1 MPRSTIDIKNLIFGN
16 SLGRKHANYFYP
28 GSMLDSLAS
37 DVAQL
42 IVGSELEYRS
52 NLRDSFVSTAGSAAL
67 DRIAND
73 FGLSRKMDTVA
84 RVLDTDRNIIIST
97 SFNENLLDVLLD
109 YNINLN
115 GLQICDFNDTIRFIV
130 QQVGSISST
139 SKSVYVGAVANASG
153 AGYNVEK
160 GSLNRFV
167 KNYPRL
173 QVTNTAAIRNGQDQ
187 EGDASLRVRI
197 FTKIESNQ
205 KNISSLNYYL
215 NQSIPDIGKSHITGS
230 NGGSSG
236 IYVYVQPT
244 SGVFYEEKYLSNIS
258 NQLNSFAGPGQ
269 SIKVNNFIAVP
280 FSFEVTAIVK
290 QNIDASQVQSQIQSM
305 IINYFNGIQ
314 GGQSVSLN
322 SIKNLIGGIPGVK
335 LLAKT
340 SGDFKKVTY
349 QVQDGSIYFSYDA
362 TLQNEIIL
370 QPNQIGTVGNII
382 LNVSNE

>member
-1 MPRSTIDIKNLIFGN
+1 VPRSTIDIKNLIFGN

-42 IVGSELEYRS
+42 IVGSELDYRA
-52 NLRDSFVSTAGSAAL
+52 NLRDSFVSSATSRGL
-67 DRIAND
+67 DKIAND
-73 FGLSRKMDTVA
+73 FGISRKMDTAA
-84 RVLDTDRNIIIST
+84 RVLSTDRNIIIST

-115 GLQICDFNDTIRFIV
+115 GLQICDFNDTKRFIV
-130 QQVGSISST
+130 QQVDSISSS
-139 SKSVYVGAVANASG
+139 SKSVYVGAIANASG
-153 AGYNVEK
+153 SNYNVEK

-167 KNYPRL
+167 KNFPRL
-173 QVTNTAAIRNGQDQ
+173 RVTNTAAIRNGQDQ
-187 EGDASLRVRI
+187 EGDGALRVRI

-215 NQSIPDIGKSHITGS
+215 NQVIPDIGKSYVAGG

-244 SGVFYEEKYLSNIS
+244 SGVFYEERYLSNIS
-258 NQLNSFAGPGQ
+258 NELNSFAGPNQ
-269 SIKVNNFIAVP
+269 SVRVNNFIAVP

-290 QNIDASQVQSQIQSM
+290 QNVDAGQVQDQIQS
-305 IINYFNGIQ
+305 IILNYFNAIQ
-314 GGQSVSLN
+314 GGQSVSLD
-322 SIKNLIGGIPGVK
+322 SIKSLIGGIPGVK

-370 QPNQIGTVGNII
+370 EPNQIGTVGT
-382 LNVSNE
+382 LTFSVSNE

>member
-370 QPNQIGTVGNII
+370 EPNQIGTVGTII

>member
-42 IVGSELEYRS
+42 VISSEFDYRS
-52 NLRDSFVSTAGSAAL
+52 ILKDSFVSTAGARGL

-115 GLQICDFNDTIRFIV
+115 GLQISDYNDTVRFVV
-130 QQVGSISST
+130 QQTGSISSS

-153 AGYNVEK
+153 ASYNVEK
-160 GSLNRFV
+160 GALNRFV
-167 KNYPRL
+167 KSYPRL
-173 QVTNTAAIRNGQDQ
+173 RVTNTAAIRNGQDQ
-187 EGDASLRVRI
+187 EGDSALRVRI

-215 NQSIPDIGKSHITGS
+215 NQLIPDIGKSYITGS
-230 NGGSSG
+230 DGGSSG
-236 IYVYVQPT
+236 IYVYAQPT
-244 SGVFYEEKYLSNIS
+244 SGVFYEERYLSNIS
-258 NQLNSFAGPGQ
+258 NELNSFAGPGQ
-269 SIKVNNFIAVP
+269 TIRVNNFIAVP

-290 QNIDASQVQSQIQSM
+290 QNVDAGQVRDQIESI
-305 IINYFNGIQ
+305 IINYFNGVQ

-322 SIKNLIGGIPGVK
+322 SIKNLIGSIPGVK